1 MSDALNMLT
10 HRIGSIIDRSI
21 RPLFLEGGKAK
32 ITVMV
37 RFEDGE
43 TFDVLVTDDSD
54 AGIRAIV
61 ERRTRQES
69 AT

>member
-1 MSDALNMLT
+1 MSDALDLLT
-10 HRIGSIIDRSI
+10 HRIGSIIDRRI

-32 ITVMV
+32 ITVIV
-37 RFEDGE
+37 RFEDGQI
-43 TFDVLVTDDSD
+43 FDVLVTDDSD